1 MTEFDMRA
9 WNGRDDEA
17 DGATAK
23 RWHQMIKPLS
33 QAAEPGVVLVGFAC
47 DAGVVRDGG
56 RAGARDGPHAVRT
69 ALADMAWYVQSPVY
83 DWGDVRCENDDM
95 ETAQLRLSRVVEQLI
110 NDGHRPLVIGGG
122 CETSWG
128 TFQGI
133 AAARPRGAV
142 GVVNIDA
149 HLDLSAHPRPN
160 SGTTFAQIEEYCR
173 ERNRLYKYFALGL
186 AKQSNTQAQYE
197 RAAAFGVTAMHDFDL
212 VPWGLEP
219 VHQHV
224 AAFIQPCGSA
234 HLSVDLDVLPG
245 YLMPAVSA
253 PAARGV
259 PLEMVEPLIVRTMSS
274 GKVAAVDLVGFAPNL
289 DRDGHA
295 ARVAARLAW
304 FIATSWRPPKKGP

>member
-9 WNGRDDEA
+9 WTGRADEA
-17 DGATAK
+17 DGPTAR
-23 RWHQMIKPLS
+23 RWHQMIKPLAP
-33 QAAEPGVVLVGFAC
+33 AAEPGIVLIGFAC
-47 DAGVVRDGG
+47 DLGVVRDGG

-69 ALADMAWYVQSPVY
+69 ALADMAWYQQAPVY
-83 DWGDVRCENDDM
+83 DWGDVRCDDDDM
-95 ETAQLRLSRVVEQLI
+95 TAAQLRLSKVVEQLVS
-110 NDGHRPLVIGGG
+110 DGHRPLVVGGG
-122 CETSWG
+122 CEASWG
-128 TFQGI
+128 TYQGI
-133 AAARPRGAV
+133 VAARPRNVV

-149 HLDLSAHPRPN
+149 HLDLSADPKPN

-173 ERNRLYKYFALGL
+173 ERNRLYKYFAIGL
-186 AKQSNTQAQYE
+186 AKQSNTAAQFE
-197 RAAAFGVTAMHDFDL
+197 RAASFGATALHDFDL

-219 VHQHV
+219 VHQLV
-224 AAFIQPCGSA
+224 AGFMQPCGSV

-245 YLMPAVSA
+245 YQMPAVSS

-259 PLEMVEPLIVRTMSS
+259 AMEMVEQLIVRTMSS

-304 FIATSWRPPKKGP
+304 FIATSWRPPKKTA

>member
-9 WNGRDDEA
+9 WNGRTDEA
-17 DGATAK
+17 DGPNAL

-33 QAAEPGVVLVGFAC
+33 QAAEPGIVIVGFAC
-47 DAGVVRDGG
+47 DLGVVRDGG
-56 RAGARDGPHAVRT
+56 RAGARDGPHAIRV
-69 ALADMAWYVQSPVY
+69 ALADMAWYQQSPVY
-83 DWGDVRCENDDM
+83 DWGDVRCDDSDL
-95 ETAQLRLSRVVEQLI
+95 EASQLRLSKVVEQLI
-110 NDGHRPLVIGGG
+110 NDGHRPLIIGGG
-122 CETSWG
+122 CEASWG
-128 TFQGI
+128 TYQGI
-133 AAARPRGAV
+133 VAARPRNVV

-149 HLDLSAHPRPN
+149 HLDLSAEPKPN
-160 SGTTFAQIEEYCR
+160 SGTTFAQIEQFCR

-186 AKQSNTQAQYE
+186 AKQSNTQAQFE
-197 RAAAFGVTAMHDFDL
+197 RAANFGVTALHDFDL

-219 VHQHV
+219 VHQLV
-224 AAFIQPCGSA
+224 AGFMQPCGSV

-245 YLMPAVSA
+245 YQMPAVSA

-304 FIATSWRPPKKGP
+304 FIATSWRPPKKAP